1 MSVGTSELAT
11 GSFRDWDGRVVAHDG
26 GIFRV
31 LSEQGLADWHLLEGT
46 KLFARGVEQ
55 GRLVATELV
64 DSPGFDPSLALDT
77 RAAAVLRHEKVDAIT
92 YPYEWCFSQLQDAAL
107 LQLQL
112 TADAL
117 DEGMMVKDATP
128 YNVQW
133 RGAEPVFIDVGSFRA
148 LRPGEPWPAYRQFCM
163 LFLNPLLLQAHRG
176 LDLQRMLRGALD
188 GVTPGEAAAIL
199 RGRDRRRKGVM
210 THVVLH
216 ARLESKY
223 ADADR
228 EEIDA
233 RVEKKSGRL
242 KPEILKANV
251 NSMARVVRN
260 LEWGPQRSEWSD
272 YRDTNTYGDDDNAR
286 KIDFVRRS
294 TAAASPGLVWDI
306 GANDGAYSRIAA
318 ESARTVL
325 ALDIDHLTVERL
337 YRQLRDDASAP
348 RNILPLVF
356 DFADPSPGL
365 GWRNRERTPIEDRLP
380 PDFVLALAVVHHIC
394 IGRNVPVSEFV
405 DWFASLGF
413 SRGVVEFPDRDDS
426 MARRLL
432 SAKGEG
438 AAPDYTT
445 ESFDRLLR
453 ERFEVLSEER
463 LPSGTR
469 VLYEVAPR

>member
-1 MSVGTSELAT
+1 LAA
-11 GSFRDWDGRVVAHDG
+11 GSFRDWDGRVVAHEG
-26 GIFRV
+26 EIYRV
-31 LSEQGLADWHLLEGT
+31 LSEQGLSDWKAVEPT
-46 KLFARGVEQ
+46 KVFTKAVEA
-55 GRLVATELV
+55 GRIVRTELV
-64 DSPGFDPSLALDT
+64 ENPGFDPALALDT
-77 RAAAVLRHEKVDAIT
+77 RAAGVLRHERVDTIT

-117 DEGMMVKDATP
+117 DEGLMVKDATP

-133 RGAEPVFIDVGSFRA
+133 RGAQPVFIDVGSFRP

-163 LFLNPLLLQAHRG
+163 LFLNPLLLQAHR
-176 LDLQRMLRGALD
+176 DLPLQKLLRGALD
-188 GVTPGEAAAIL
+188 GITPGEAAAIL
-199 RGRDRRRKGVM
+199 RGDRMKKGVL
-210 THVVLH
+210 TNVVLH
-216 ARLESKY
+216 ARLEKKY

-228 EEIDA
+228 SEIDEK
-233 RVEKKSGRL
+233 VEKKSGRL

-251 NSMARVVRN
+251 TRMAKVVGS
-260 LEWGPQRSEWSD
+260 LKWGPQTSEWSD
-272 YRDTNTYGDDDNAR
+272 YRTTNTYGDEDNAR
-286 KIDFVRRS
+286 KIDFVRRAS
-294 TAAASPGLVWDI
+294 AAAKAGLAWDI

-318 ESARTVL
+318 ESAKTVL

-337 YRQLRDDASAP
+337 YRQLRDDKSAP
-348 RNILPLVF
+348 QNILPLVF

-365 GWRNRERTPIEDRLP
+365 GWRNRERTPIEDRLA

-413 SRGVVEFPDRDDS
+413 KRGVVEFPDRDDS

-445 ESFDRLLR
+445 ENFDRLLR